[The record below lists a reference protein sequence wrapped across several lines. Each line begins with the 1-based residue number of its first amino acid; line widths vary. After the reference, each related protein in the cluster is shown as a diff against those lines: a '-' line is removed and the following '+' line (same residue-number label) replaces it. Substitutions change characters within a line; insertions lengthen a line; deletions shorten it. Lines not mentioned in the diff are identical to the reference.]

1 MQDKAVI
8 LYTVIWNEGG
18 PEIIGLHASDPP
30 DEPYYYLVGR
40 ERRHGR
46 VYKGDPEYALS
57 PLEAL
62 TFAVGRC
69 ERIVEDANKRVKSAA
84 FIRDQM
90 VEQLKTVER
99 MRDLEV
105 DRQR

>member
-1 MQDKAVI
+1 MQEESAV
-8 LYTVIWNEGG
+8 LYTVVWNGDG
-18 PEIIGLHASDPP
+18 PEIIDLHVTNPP

-46 VYKGDPEYALS
+46 IRKGDPEYALS

-62 TFAVGRC
+62 TYAASRHQRLIDGTDK
-69 ERIVEDANKRVKSAA
+69 RIKELRVLRA
-84 FIRDQM
+84 DQ
-90 VEQLKTVER
+90 VEQLKEVER
-99 MRDLEV
+99 LRDLEV